1 MPAVLRRLPQ
11 VCSHKF
17 FDLSESGVGLSILN
31 DCK

>member
-1 MPAVLRRLPQ
+1 MLLSCLLSQ